1 MFNWY
6 KGCLPSNEFRQ
17 VGKAINII
25 SNSIVYPCLGGM
37 TITNEKG
44 MKTNYDAV
52 DLLRDKEDIK
62 KALDILNS
70 FIEGINERSS
80 QMIVDAIFESVWD
93 DRITIQTFCKVNMD
107 TKEVFNIEKVNI
119 EGLEILMDESVIIN
133 DIAYPVYQKDEMVK
147 GEYWY
152 D

>member
-44 MKTNYDAV
+44 MKINYDAV

-70 FIEGINERSS
+70 FIEG
-80 QMIVDAIFESVWD
+80 
-93 DRITIQTFCKVNMD
+93 
-107 TKEVFNIEKVNI
+107 
-119 EGLEILMDESVIIN
+119 L
-133 DIAYPVYQKDEMVK
+133 
-147 GEYWY
+147 
-152 D
+152 

>member
-1 MFNWY
+1 
-6 KGCLPSNEFRQ
+6 
-17 VGKAINII
+17 
-25 SNSIVYPCLGGM
+25 
-37 TITNEKG
+37 
-44 MKTNYDAV
+44 
-52 DLLRDKEDIK
+52 
-62 KALDILNS
+62 
-70 FIEGINERSS
+70 
-80 QMIVDAIFESVWD
+80 MIVDAIFESIWD

-133 DIAYPVYQKDEMVK
+133 DIAYAVHQKDEMVK

>member
-17 VGKAINII
+17 VGEAINII

-52 DLLRDKEDIK
+52 DLLRDKKDIK

>member
-1 MFNWY
+1 
-6 KGCLPSNEFRQ
+6 
-17 VGKAINII
+17 
-25 SNSIVYPCLGGM
+25 
-37 TITNEKG
+37 
-44 MKTNYDAV
+44 
-52 DLLRDKEDIK
+52 
-62 KALDILNS
+62 
-70 FIEGINERSS
+70 
-80 QMIVDAIFESVWD
+80 MIVDAIFESIWD

-133 DIAYPVYQKDEMVK
+133 DTAYPVYQKDEMVK

>member
-17 VGKAINII
+17 VGEAINII

-70 FIEGINERSS
+70 FIEGINKRSS

>member
-17 VGKAINII
+17 VGEAINII

-44 MKTNYDAV
+44 IKINYDAV

-62 KALDILNS
+62 RALDILNS
-70 FIEGINERSS
+70 FIEG
-80 QMIVDAIFESVWD
+80 
-93 DRITIQTFCKVNMD
+93 
-107 TKEVFNIEKVNI
+107 
-119 EGLEILMDESVIIN
+119 L
-133 DIAYPVYQKDEMVK
+133 
-147 GEYWY
+147 
-152 D
+152 

>member
-6 KGCLPSNEFRQ
+6 KGCLPSNEFRK
-17 VGKAINII
+17 VGEAINII